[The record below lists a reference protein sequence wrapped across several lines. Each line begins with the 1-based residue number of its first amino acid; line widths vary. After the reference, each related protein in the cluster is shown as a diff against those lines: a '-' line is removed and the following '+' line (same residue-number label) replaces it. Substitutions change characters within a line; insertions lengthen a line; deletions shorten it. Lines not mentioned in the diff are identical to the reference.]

1 MRANKKE
8 IEIFYKTHNLSI
20 KEVAAHYKIPYRTL
34 AHWVKQEG
42 WESASAIK
50 NITHHRQSLIQDHS
64 DKVLDIAQVKMK
76 KQIRENLG
84 DVSEL
89 DSVILDNLLQS
100 STDEIL
106 LKAMNLNYIQK
117 NITLCAVLAKSQLL
131 NLTQSPLAQDPK
143 NAPIVITCAE
153 KVAKIFSDMKLQLY
167 GKDTQISNDNAKSY
181 ENMSTQELE
190 ALINALD

>member
-20 KEVAAHYKIPYRTL
+20 KEVAQHYDIPYRTL
-34 AHWVKQEG
+34 AHWVKKEG
-42 WESASAIK
+42 WESASAIQ
-50 NITHHRQSLIQDHS
+50 NITHHRQSLVQDHS
-64 DKVLDIAQVKMK
+64 DKVLDITQVKMK

-106 LKAMNLNYIQK
+106 LKAMNLNFIQK
-117 NITLCAVLAKSQLL
+117 NITLCAVLAKSHLITL
-131 NLTQSPLAQDPK
+131 SQSPLAQDPK
-143 NAPIVITCAE
+143 NAPIVIACAE
-153 KVAKIFSDMKLQLY
+153 KVAKIFTDMKLQLY
-167 GKDTQISNDNAKSY
+167 GKEVQIANQNTKNYEMMSN
-181 ENMSTQELE
+181 EELE